1 MGLITIPTYC
11 YFSNNVQFPLKF
23 AVLADDN
30 LYDKCIELREL
41 YTVFQTIYEVS
52 NQPNMSTAGIVNS
65 FFGVDVVSNKFPI
78 AIVKTGSE
86 YPDYTVLLDM
96 LSKAGLYAQ
105 IISNSTTALTRCV
118 SVNNSELNFNY
129 LGVGAFGNHGTSTD
143 FCNTTWGLSLE
154 QQVSVSHGLTTGRV
168 YITYNVL
175 PSDIFNSEGKLDEAH
190 IIERGGMF
198 QFRVETYFTL
208 QNLTDWVITTVRITG
223 INLPGS
229 TPASSIDIL
238 KRILR
243 DFTYTGSLPQDD
255 DINNPY
261 GDKIS
266 EEGGNDG
273 TLPYEGLD
281 SVQPAVIPGLPTVS
295 VTDLGF
301 ITMYN
306 PTASQLKQLAAYLW
320 SNTFDLATYKK
331 LFTDPMESVIGLSIV
346 PVSPSI
352 GGTKNVQFGNIDSG
366 IGMSYLSTNWVQVDC
381 GYVNIEKYVGC
392 FMDASPYTKIQIY
405 LPGIGFRTLSAD
417 DINGGSIHVVYN
429 MDVLTGAC
437 ACFIE
442 HSTRGVLYTYNGSL
456 ICNVPLTA
464 ANFSGAIQNAVSAVI
479 SGAGAVAGMVTGSA
493 PLTAMGAT
501 GLLQSAANTAL
512 NSKPQIQRSGN
523 LGGAA
528 GIMSILTPYVIIERP
543 RLSVANRLEQYV
555 GQTTNI
561 SYTLGSLSG
570 FTMIEY
576 IHVEDC
582 PGTTEEV
589 AEIESLLKQGVFL

>member
-1 MGLITIPTYC
+1 MGLIKIPAYC
-11 YFSNNVQFPLKF
+11 YFGDQQFLLDF
-23 AVLADDN
+23 AFFSDDN
-30 LYDKCIELREL
+30 LYNHLKELD
-41 YTVFQTIYEVS
+41 TPGAGYEYVVE
-52 NQPNMSTAGIVNS
+52 NQPNMNAQTIVNNYLRTEILT
-65 FFGVDVVSNKFPI
+65 NKIPI
-78 AIVKTGSE
+78 
-86 YPDYTVLLDM
+86 
-96 LSKAGLYAQ
+96 
-105 IISNSTTALTRCV
+105 TTALLGNEGADYPDILELASKCGLYTRLITPTNHSATITRSY
-118 SVNNSELNFNY
+118 SVNNSELHELVCGNF
-129 LGVGAFGNHGTSTD
+129 LTSGGVTSAMNTMIGLVPSMQVNCSMGAVNS
-143 FCNTTWGLSLE
+143 S
-154 QQVSVSHGLTTGRV
+154 V
-168 YITYNVL
+168 YIYIEVL
-175 PSDIFNSEGKLDEAH
+175 PSDCFDSDGKFDAEYVTECGGIMQLQVHAYYKTDDLTCKKVEIQISNNSNLVIYNRIFA
-190 IIERGGMF
+190 
-198 QFRVETYFTL
+198 
-208 QNLTDWVITTVRITG
+208 
-223 INLPGS
+223 
-229 TPASSIDIL
+229 
-238 KRILR
+238 
-243 DFTYTGSLPQDD
+243 DFDYDGSLPQDD
-255 DINNPY
+255 DLDNPY
-261 GDKIS
+261 GDKVS
-266 EEGGNDG
+266 EEGGGDG

-281 SVQPAVIPGLPTVS
+281 SIQPAVIPGLPTVS

-306 PTASQLKQLAAYLW
+306 PTATQLKQLAAYLW

-331 LFTDPMESVIGLSIV
+331 LFSDPMESVIGLSIV

-366 IGMSYLSTNWVQVDC
+366 IGMSFLSSNWVQVDC

-437 ACFIE
+437 SCFID

-464 ANFSGAIQNAVSAVI
+464 ANFSGAIQNAISAVI

-528 GIMSILTPYVIIERP
+528 GILSILTPYVIIERP

-582 PGTTEEV
+582 PGTVEEV
-589 AEIESLLKQGVFL
+589 AEIESLLKQGVYL

>member
-1 MGLITIPTYC
+1 MGLIKIPAYC
-11 YFSNNVQFPLKF
+11 YFGTQQFLLDF
-23 AVLADDN
+23 AFISDDN
-30 LYDKCIELREL
+30 LYNHLKELD
-41 YTVFQTIYEVS
+41 QPSGYEYVVE
-52 NQPNMSTAGIVNS
+52 NQPNMNAQTIVNNYLRTEILT
-65 FFGVDVVSNKFPI
+65 NKLPI
-78 AIVKTGSE
+78 
-86 YPDYTVLLDM
+86 
-96 LSKAGLYAQ
+96 
-105 IISNSTTALTRCV
+105 TTALLGNEGEDFPDLTELASKCGLYTRLITPSNHDATITRAY
-118 SVNNSELNFNY
+118 SVNNSELHNLSCGTFY
-129 LGVGAFGNHGTSTD
+129 TSGGVTSAMYTMI
-143 FCNTTWGLSLE
+143 GLVPSM
-154 QQVSVSHGLTTGRV
+154 QVNCSMGSVNSSV
-168 YITYNVL
+168 YITVQVL
-175 PSDIFNSEGKLDEAH
+175 PSNCFDSDGKFDSEYVTEC
-190 IIERGGMF
+190 GGIM
-198 QFRVETYFTL
+198 L
-208 QNLTDWVITTVRITG
+208 
-223 INLPGS
+223 
-229 TPASSIDIL
+229 IDIHAYYTTADL
-238 KRILR
+238 TCTKVEIQISNTLNISNYISIFA
-243 DFTYTGSLPQDD
+243 DFDYDGSLPQDD
-255 DINNPY
+255 DIDNPY
-261 GDKIS
+261 GDKVS
-266 EEGGNDG
+266 EEGGGDG
-273 TLPYEGLD
+273 TLPYENLD
-281 SVQPAVIPGLPTVS
+281 SIDPAVIPGLPTVS

-306 PTASQLKQLAAYLW
+306 PTASELKQLAAYLW

-331 LFTDPMESVIGLSIV
+331 LFSDPMDSVIGLSIV
-346 PVSPSI
+346 PVSPST
-352 GGTKNVQFGNIDSG
+352 GGRKNVQFGNIDSG
-366 IGMSYLSTNWVQVDC
+366 IGMNYLSSNWVQVDC

-417 DINGGSIHVVYN
+417 DINGGTIHVVYN
-429 MDVLTGAC
+429 LDVLTGAC

-442 HSTRGVLYTYNGSL
+442 HSSRGVLYTYNGSL

-561 SYTLGSLSG
+561 SYNLGSLSG

-589 AEIESLLKQGVFL
+589 AEIESLLKQGVYL

>member
-1 MGLITIPTYC
+1 MGLITIPAYTYIEQTQ
-11 YFSNNVQFPLKF
+11 YPLKF
-23 AVLADDN
+23 ALLCDDN
-30 LYDKCIELREL
+30 LYNKCKELKEQ
-41 YTVFQTIYEVS
+41 YSGWQQIYEVS
-52 NQPNMSTAGIVNS
+52 DQAMMTAAGIVNN
-65 FFGVDVVSNKFPI
+65 FFGIDVISSKFPC
-78 AIVKTGSE
+78 AVVKRGTE

-96 LSKAGLYAQ
+96 LHTVGFYPT
-105 IISNSTTALTRCV
+105 IITNSSAVISQCV
-118 SVNNSELNFNY
+118 AVNNTPLNKQY
-129 LGVGAFGNHGTSTD
+129 LSIGVFSNTATSTD
-143 FCNTTWGLSLE
+143 AMNLTWGLHD
-154 QQVSVSHGLTTGRV
+154 QHQIQVTHGLTSGRV
-168 YITYNVL
+168 SIIYNVL
-175 PSDIFNSEGKLDEAH
+175 PSNVFDSDGKFDDGYV
-190 IIERGGMF
+190 IDQGGIF
-198 QFRVETYFTL
+198 QFQVEVFFTL
-208 QNLTDWVITTVRITG
+208 QNLTDWVVTTVRING
-223 INLPGS
+223 INLINGNAADS
-229 TPASSIDIL
+229 VNVTKSIL
-238 KRILR
+238 Q
-243 DFTYTGSLPQDD
+243 DFDYDGSLPQDD
-255 DINNPY
+255 DIDNPY
-261 GDKIS
+261 GDKVS

-273 TLPYEGLD
+273 TLPYENLD
-281 SVQPAVIPGLPTVS
+281 SIDPAVIPGLPTVS

-306 PTASQLKQLAAYLW
+306 PTASQLKQLAGYLW

-331 LFTDPMESVIGLSIV
+331 LFSDPMESVIGLSIV

-352 GGTKNVQFGNIDSG
+352 GGAKNVQFGNIDSG
-366 IGMSYLSTNWVQVDC
+366 INMNYLSTNWVQVDC

-417 DINGGSIHVVYN
+417 DINGGAIHVVYN
-429 MDVLTGAC
+429 LDVLTGAC

-442 HSTRGVLYTYNGSL
+442 HSSRGVLYTYNGSL

-528 GIMSILTPYVIIERP
+528 GIMSILKPYVIIERP

-589 AEIESLLKQGVFL
+589 AEIESLLKQGVYL